1 MLLDLTI
8 LNGDMPLKF
17 DKYVNNYTINV
28 ASDVT
33 SLEIEYKIEDD
44 DEIKIINNE
53 NFDYGINYVFIE
65 LTKLN
70 EKNIYTLE
78 VYRDKEISVIKY
90 EDVAIVQEGENEVS
104 NYAYKTCFVY
114 GLIIVI
120 FFLLIFRPKRS
131 KKG

>member
-17 DKYVNNYTINV
+17 DKYVYNYTINV

-33 SLEIEYKIEDD
+33 SLEIDYKIEHD

-65 LTKLN
+65 LTKLD
-70 EKNIYTLE
+70 EKSIYTLE
-78 VYRDKEISVIKY
+78 VYRDKEINVIKH
-90 EDVAIVQEGENEVS
+90 EDVAIMQEGENGVS
-104 NYAYKTCFVY
+104 SYVYKTCFVC

-120 FFLLIFRPKRS
+120 FFLLIFRSKRS